1 MSISRRQFI
10 LGTASGLI
18 LPSYFDKVLAVW
30 ENHGEAL
37 IEAPES
43 THIEL
48 IAVDRG
54 GGWNS
59 TSGIVSQETVQNL
72 CKIVVH

>member
-54 GGWNS
+54 GGLAGTQLAGS
-59 TSGIVSQETVQNL
+59 FHKKL
-72 CKIVVH
+72 CKICAKL

>member
-54 GGWNS
+54 GAGTQLAGS
-59 TSGIVSQETVQNL
+59 FHKKL
-72 CKIVVH
+72 CKICAKL

>member
-54 GGWNS
+54 GWNS
-59 TSGIVSQETVQNL
+59 TGVTRGRSRRQ
-72 CKIVVH
+72 

>member
-48 IAVDRG
+48 ISVDRW
-54 GGWNS
+54 GWNS